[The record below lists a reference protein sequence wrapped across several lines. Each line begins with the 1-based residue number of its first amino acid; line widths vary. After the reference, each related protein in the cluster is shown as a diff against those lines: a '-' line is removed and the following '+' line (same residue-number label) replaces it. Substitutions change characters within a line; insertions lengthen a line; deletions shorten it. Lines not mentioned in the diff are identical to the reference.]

1 MVRCFFIVIVGVVSP
16 SREFDSLS
24 LAGIKAYKQSVT
36 ISRFHDWCWTVWA
49 KHAAFGLRIAT
60 LKTGTTGA
68 AVLFKPVVLLLD
80 KSRDVQF

>member
-1 MVRCFFIVIVGVVSP
+1 MLDCFGQVKI
-16 SREFDSLS
+16 
-24 LAGIKAYKQSVT
+24 
-36 ISRFHDWCWTVWA
+36 W

>member
-1 MVRCFFIVIVGVVSP
+1 MGQVKI
-16 SREFDSLS
+16 
-24 LAGIKAYKQSVT
+24 
-36 ISRFHDWCWTVWA
+36 W

-60 LKTGTTGA
+60 SKTGTTGA